1 MTSPFNDN
9 VFPSTYPSSRRPWRN
24 ACVRADTEVEP
35 RYPIRRIF
43 VGCCA
48 QTGRQK
54 AENNGASAKL
64 MTVFLIGFLRA
75 CALCYLITLS
85 ALARTFGG
93 IVRPICLA
101 AFRLMMNSNF
111 FGCSTGKAAR
121 RQYGEAIPVIDF
133 TIHAAWF
140 ATCGT

>member
-1 MTSPFNDN
+1 MGIVAVASLAERKSSTPVNDNVYFETHQLSRERGKAIDFSLMTSPFNDN

-54 AENNGASAKL
+54 A
-64 MTVFLIGFLRA
+64 M
-75 CALCYLITLS
+75 
-85 ALARTFGG
+85 
-93 IVRPICLA
+93 
-101 AFRLMMNSNF
+101 
-111 FGCSTGKAAR
+111 R
-121 RQYGEAIPVIDF
+121 RGLQHV
-133 TIHAAWF
+133 
-140 ATCGT
+140 GT